1 MCPVWCAWRKIGGI
15 GNLSFSLPQVRNTF
29 PHIILMCHQR
39 SWPRSANDSLPVAQ
53 HGDDDVRQRVR
64 LRDAVRVVPR
74 HQQRPSPSDLEG
86 EGVLTLHVTRVV

>member
-1 MCPVWCAWRKIGGI
+1 MCPLWCAWWKIGGI

-39 SWPRSANDSLPVAQ
+39 SWPRSANNSLPMAQ

-64 LRDAVRVVPR
+64 LRDALRVVPR
-74 HQQRPSPSDLEG
+74 HQQRPSSSDLAR
-86 EGVLTLHVTRVV
+86 EGVLTLHVTRVF

>member
-1 MCPVWCAWRKIGGI
+1 MCPLWCARRKIGGI

-39 SWPRSANDSLPVAQ
+39 SWPRSANNSLPMAQ

-64 LRDAVRVVPR
+64 LRDALRVVPR
-74 HQQRPSPSDLEG
+74 HQQCPSSSDLEG
-86 EGVLTLHVTRVV
+86 EGVLTLHVTRVF